1 MTDSFIAGPVLR
13 EIIAV
18 LQKHGLPVNTI
29 ALDLSILPPEFERI
43 FPHLKEYKAGVFYRT
58 FELDQIPATIRVQR
72 RMQFDDIVEW
82 LEDNILPL
90 ATEIAEELPQTFPG
104 LAVELLSRRVAPNP
118 HWKQRRDYFVRVE
131 CRLDQLLGTRD
142 NVIQLS
148 IDLSQYDEANYP
160 RITADVAWLVDEE
173 SGGDWGLDV
182 ISWLFPDNQQVHD
195 GILQIVETGLP
206 VLYNALEA
214 AITERLQE

>member
-1 MTDSFIAGPVLR
+1 MTDSFNTTLVLR
-13 EIIAV
+13 EIVAL

-29 ALDLSILPPEFERI
+29 ALDLSLLPPEFERI
-43 FPHLKEYKAGVFYRT
+43 FPHLKEYKAGVFYRAL
-58 FELDQIPATIRVQR
+58 ELDQIPATLRVQR
-72 RMQFDDIVEW
+72 RMQFDDIVAW

-90 ATEIAEELPQTFPG
+90 VTEMAEELPQTFPG
-104 LAVELLSRRVAPNP
+104 LVVELLSRRVAPDP

-131 CRLDQLLGTRD
+131 CRLDQLLGLRD

-148 IDLSQYDEANYP
+148 IDLSQYDDASYP

-182 ISWLFPDNQQVHD
+182 INRLFPDNQQVHD
-195 GILQIVETGLP
+195 GILQIIKTRLP
-206 VLYNALEA
+206 SLYQALQQ
-214 AITERLQE
+214 AITARLQG

>member
-1 MTDSFIAGPVLR
+1 MTNSFNTALVLR

-29 ALDLSILPPEFERI
+29 ALDFSLLTPEFERI
-43 FPHLKEYKAGVFYRT
+43 FPHIKECKAGVFYRAL
-58 FELDQIPATIRVQR
+58 ELDQIPATLRVQR
-72 RMQFDDIVEW
+72 RMAFDDIVEW

-90 ATEIAEELPQTFPG
+90 ATEMAEELPQTFPG

-118 HWKQRRDYFVRVE
+118 QWKQRRDYFVRVE
-131 CRLDQLLGTRD
+131 CRLDQLLGTRND
-142 NVIQLS
+142 VIQLS
-148 IDLSQYDEANYP
+148 IDLSQLDGASYP

-182 ISWLFPDNQQVHD
+182 ISRLFPDNQPVHE
-195 GILQIVETGLP
+195 GILQIIEANLSL
-206 VLYNALEA
+206 LYHALQQ
-214 AITERLQE
+214 AIVERLRR